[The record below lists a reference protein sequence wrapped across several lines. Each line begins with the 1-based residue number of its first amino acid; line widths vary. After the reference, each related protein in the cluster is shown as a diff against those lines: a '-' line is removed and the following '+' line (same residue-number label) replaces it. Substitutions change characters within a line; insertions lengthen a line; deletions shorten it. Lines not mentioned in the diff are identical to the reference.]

1 MKFKRLC
8 LGGLGKI
15 NTLKRVAMKLKS
27 DRAAVL
33 VLLSEFTSGDHV
45 LLTKR
50 ADHLSSHGGEIA
62 FPGGKWEQ
70 ADADLRVTALRES
83 HEEVGLAP
91 ELVEIVGE
99 LPIAM
104 TRYQTSVMP
113 YVGRVANDVKLL
125 ANKAELD
132 SYFWVPIDFFGDGSC
147 LRVDVFD
154 HFGKEVRVPA
164 YLFGEHVI
172 WGVTARILVDLLDK
186 VYGIELNAV

>member
-1 MKFKRLC
+1 MRMK
-8 LGGLGKI
+8 
-15 NTLKRVAMKLKS
+15 NKS

-50 ADHLSSHGGEIA
+50 ADHLSSHSGEIA

-70 ADADLRVTALRES
+70 GDESLRTTALRES

-91 ELVEIVGE
+91 ELVEILGE
-99 LPIAM
+99 LPVSM

-113 YVGRVANDVKLL
+113 YVGRVANDVKLT

-132 SYFWVPIDFFGDGSC
+132 TYFWVPIDFFGDDSC
-147 LRVDVFD
+147 LRIDVFN
-154 HFGKEVRVPA
+154 HFGKEIRVPA

-172 WGVTARILVDLLDK
+172 WGVTARILVDLLYQF
-186 VYGIELNAV
+186 YGIELNAG